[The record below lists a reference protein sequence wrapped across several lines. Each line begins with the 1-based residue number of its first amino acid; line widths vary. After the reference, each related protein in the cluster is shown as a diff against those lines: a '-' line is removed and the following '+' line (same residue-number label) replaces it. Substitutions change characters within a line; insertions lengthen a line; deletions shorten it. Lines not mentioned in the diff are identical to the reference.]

1 MEKLFREEIN
11 KPKRKI
17 NANGSWTDKLLMHLP
32 MKNGK
37 GGEQDKYVN
46 TWVIFRKRPGSRTDG
61 TIVWKDLQI
70 ICIWHHILFVMFIM
84 EPHWVY
90 HCLYVHFN
98 HTKAICA
105 RHRNVPEGDRP
116 KFFAVTLGFING
128 SISRQAGRNRFSS
141 NELCQAN
148 LRAPHYLPGDA

>member
-17 NANGSWTDKLLMHLP
+17 NANGRWTDELLMHLP

-61 TIVWKDLQI
+61 TIVWKDL
-70 ICIWHHILFVMFIM
+70 
-84 EPHWVY
+84 
-90 HCLYVHFN
+90 
-98 HTKAICA
+98 
-105 RHRNVPEGDRP
+105 
-116 KFFAVTLGFING
+116 
-128 SISRQAGRNRFSS
+128 
-141 NELCQAN
+141 
-148 LRAPHYLPGDA
+148 